1 MFIKEIYLKNFGCFK
16 ERQFQFKEGI
26 NIIQGNNGAGKSTL
40 HTFIQGMFF
49 GIEKQRGRQSKKDV
63 YALYEP
69 WEEFANY
76 YGKMRFQ
83 IDHRNFLLERSFYRL
98 DKRALLRNEDD
109 GEILS
114 LEQGDL
120 TAILDGLTENSYRN
134 TISIGQ
140 LKGETDQSLADEL
153 KNYVINF
160 NQTGDSYINIA
171 NALQRLEEER
181 KKWELQLKQY
191 KQSRENELLKMN
203 AMLEFMEK
211 ENADK
216 AREYDTLR
224 EAYNNLQNE
233 MMQKKDA
240 AATAQTLSNKQYQDR
255 KGVKIQDRRGIK
267 NQKSKDIQSRS
278 AGFTGI
284 SILLFLIMGSSMFSL
299 VIQKSIL
306 YKSIS
311 ALVLVTVFS
320 LMIILVN
327 KKVNKETKKKEEVLT
342 ETITDSEVEESREL
356 AWKIKNIQEV
366 MKEKETAIMNCRE
379 EMEEYGIKDEK
390 MLRLE
395 EEINAVNEAVV
406 KIKQA
411 AKKMEEKAGTSF
423 EEKASYYLS
432 EITKGKYER
441 LYVTDNL
448 SMSVL
453 FHDKVLPLEQVSR
466 GTADLIYFCFRLA
479 SAEILYPNV
488 KLPILLDDAFSM
500 CDEERLTRILK
511 LLNQKNRQILLFTCH
526 DREHA
531 ILSSLGI
538 VHNYI
543 ELV

>member
-26 NIIQGNNGAGKSTL
+26 NIIQGNNGAGKTTL

-83 IDHRNFLLERSFYRL
+83 IDNRNFLLERSFYRL

-191 KQSRENELLKMN
+191 KQSRENELMKMN

-211 ENADK
+211 ENAEK
-216 AREYDTLR
+216 ASEYDALR
-224 EAYNNLQNE
+224 EAYNNLQKE

-240 AATAQTLSNKQYQDR
+240 ADTAQTVSSKQNQDR
-255 KGVKIQDRRGIK
+255 KGAK
-267 NQKSKDIQSRS
+267 NQENEDAKSL
-278 AGFTGI
+278 ATGFTGI
-284 SILLFLIMGSSMFSL
+284 SIMIFLIMGISMLSL
-299 VIQKSIL
+299 VIQKSIV

-311 ALVLVTVFS
+311 ALVLVSAFL

-327 KKVNKETKKKEEVLT
+327 KKVNKKTKKKEEVLT
-342 ETITDSEVEESREL
+342 EIVIDSEADESREL
-356 AWKIKNIQEV
+356 AWKLKNIQEI
-366 MKEKETAIMNCRE
+366 MKEKETAIMNCKE

-390 MLRLE
+390 MLRME
-395 EEINAVNEAVV
+395 EEINAVSDAAV

-423 EEKASYYLS
+423 EERASYYLS
-432 EITKGKYER
+432 EITQGKYER

-453 FHDKVLPLEQVSR
+453 FHDIILPLEQVSR

-511 LLNQKNRQILLFTCH
+511 LLYQKNRQILLFTCH

-543 ELV
+543 TLV